1 MSRPFPAITLV
12 ALLAACQ
19 PVPIGQSDTTE
30 KPRPIKPLPAET
42 MTATVV
48 EPEPPGGGFKV
59 AKVGEKPAVK
69 PTAPAVKPPAGQ
81 ASISK
86 LSAAELQ
93 EKFQEAEDKAMSAAN
108 LQQSAQSK
116 DDWNLVFERWKKAIA
131 LITPIA
137 SQSPQ
142 FKQRL
147 AEYQHSLSVA
157 SQDAQDNLNPKA
169 KPVQESGGKPMIVRI
184 GEDPAAKPPAGKDPT
199 PPNPADKPGNP
210 APSNLAPG
218 NPAPSNPA
226 NPAPP
231 NVP

>member
-1 MSRPFPAITLV
+1 MFRPFPAIALV

-19 PVPIGQSDTTE
+19 PVPIGQFGSSE

-42 MTATVV
+42 MTTTVV
-48 EPEPPGGGFKV
+48 EPELPGGGFKV
-59 AKVGEKPAVK
+59 AKVGEKPAAK
-69 PTAPAVKPPAGQ
+69 PKAPTNKPAAEQ
-81 ASISK
+81 AAK
-86 LSAAELQ
+86 LSTAELQ
-93 EKFQEAEDKAMSAAN
+93 EKFQEAEDKATSAAN

-142 FKQRL
+142 LKQRL
-147 AEYQHSLSVA
+147 AEYQHNLSVA
-157 SQDAQDNLNPKA
+157 SQEAQANLNPKA

-184 GEDPAAKPPAGKDPT
+184 GEDPAAQPPAAKDPA
-199 PPNPADKPGNP
+199 PPNSAEKSGNP
-210 APSNLAPG
+210 APGNLP
-218 NPAPSNPA
+218 

-231 NVP
+231 KTP